1 MKNNPGF
8 ATTAPHLKINLV
20 NTGKRFNRE
29 WIFRKLNCV
38 FETGSSYAITG
49 NNGSGKSTLLQIIS
63 SAILHSEGE
72 VIYTQNENIVP
83 EEKIHSHFSLQRLT
97 WS

>member
-49 NNGSGKSTLLQIIS
+49 NNG
-63 SAILHSEGE
+63 
-72 VIYTQNENIVP
+72 
-83 EEKIHSHFSLQRLT
+83 
-97 WS
+97 